1 MEVRK
6 TKFWRITRQEC
17 CREISESLKILKH
30 RYETA
35 LVIIFRNLCIFLPGI
50 FTCKPTRLIF
60 FFLFF
65 FPPPYRRCHYENT
78 RIDAN
83 FASVMAYSLNCQSIV
98 LLPFS
103 ISSKINRETK
113 RLISIPL
120 IIRIRIDLD
129 TLVIPWFDWFFSPS
143 LFVSQDISLLINRT
157 SPCNDFPLLDRFEK
171 HRVFAFSNFARKIFA
186 KWPPH
191 RSPFN
196 PPISNNLHILPSENQ
211 RERVRGNLRSEVG
224 VEEVSSISGGIACL
238 RPRVSRDITRRR
250 VRHFTWKFALTPEGL
265 CRNKKCNVEKKA
277 EEKKKEASQR
287 LVGEK
292 ERERENWQRG
302 GEGWGR
308 RRKRERE
315 RKEAAYMGKA
325 MLPVQGACTDF
336 PTSLSNLPLP
346 PSTIIISPSLP
357 DEPPFFFSIAP
368 STTVTEIY
376 PAMRD
381 RETRGLHACRCMW
394 DAHAPW

>member
-129 TLVIPWFDWFFSPS
+129 TLVIPWFDWFFSSS

-157 SPCNDFPLLDRFEK
+157 SPCVTIFRFSIDSMEK
-171 HRVFAFSNFARKIFA
+171 HIAYSPSRISRGRFSRNGPHIDRLSTLRFPIIYTSSRPKI
-186 KWPPH
+186 
-191 RSPFN
+191 S
-196 PPISNNLHILPSENQ
+196 
-211 RERVRGNLRSEVG
+211 
-224 VEEVSSISGGIACL
+224 
-238 RPRVSRDITRRR
+238 
-250 VRHFTWKFALTPEGL
+250 
-265 CRNKKCNVEKKA
+265 
-277 EEKKKEASQR
+277 
-287 LVGEK
+287 EK
-292 ERERENWQRG
+292 ECEATCDQR
-302 GEGWGR
+302 
-308 RRKRERE
+308 
-315 RKEAAYMGKA
+315 
-325 MLPVQGACTDF
+325 
-336 PTSLSNLPLP
+336 
-346 PSTIIISPSLP
+346 
-357 DEPPFFFSIAP
+357 
-368 STTVTEIY
+368 
-376 PAMRD
+376 
-381 RETRGLHACRCMW
+381 
-394 DAHAPW
+394 